1 MASLWIACE
10 FMRQSFSN
18 MPSVPLSQHQGQAG
32 CGGRSAI
39 RSGSGAV
46 HRGRWAARKSLR
58 QSRRVSEPKKQATIV
73 DVAEVAG
80 VAIGTVSRYL
90 NGLPVRA
97 ANRLPIEQAIDSLG
111 YRRNMV
117 AVSMKRQTTHMIGL
131 MVPNLSEF
139 HSGLLDHLAR
149 RLRMTGRAVL
159 CYCHD
164 LEPSSIED
172 GLEFF
177 ASHRIDAVVMDGL
190 VKAGP
195 VLERYVR
202 DGLSVVLYDNDI
214 PGLSAD
220 RVFTTNQKSSE
231 RIVGHLADLGHTR
244 IATITGNLD
253 DSAGRERLAG
263 YEHALHSH
271 GIATDPAYQPNGN
284 WNEDG
289 GYGAMRDLLNLA
301 EPPTAVF
308 SANYNMTMGAL
319 RWLREH
325 GVSVPAD
332 LSLVSFD
339 DVPAW
344 SIHPAGITAVGQSI
358 DRMADA
364 IASVLQERLQA
375 GPLSGRRTL
384 RVDANIILRGSARSP
399 KR

>member
-1 MASLWIACE
+1 MAE
-10 FMRQSFSN
+10 T
-18 MPSVPLSQHQGQAG
+18 
-32 CGGRSAI
+32 
-39 RSGSGAV
+39 
-46 HRGRWAARKSLR
+46 
-58 QSRRVSEPKKQATIV
+58 KKQATIV
-73 DVAEVAG
+73 DVAQAAG

-97 ANRLPIEQAIDSLG
+97 ANRLPIEQAIDQLG
-111 YRRNMV
+111 YRRNML
-117 AVSMKRQTTHMIGL
+117 AVSMKRQTTHIIGL
-131 MVPNLSEF
+131 MVPSLSEF
-139 HSGLLDHLAR
+139 HAGLLDTLTR
-149 RLRMTGRAVL
+149 RLRVTGRAVL

-177 ASHRIDAVVMDGL
+177 ASHRIDAVVMDGV
-190 VKAGP
+190 VKAAP
-195 VLERYVR
+195 LLERYVR
-202 DGLSVVLYDNDI
+202 DGLSIVLYDNDI

-220 RVFTTNQKSSE
+220 RVFATNRKSAA
-231 RIVGHLADLGHTR
+231 RIVDHLADLGHRR
-244 IATITGNLD
+244 IATITGSAA

-263 YEHALHSH
+263 YEDALASH
-271 GIATDPAYQPNGN
+271 GIESVPGYQVNGN

-289 GYGAMRDLLNLA
+289 GYGAIRDLLAHA

-325 GVSVPAD
+325 DVSVPGD

-344 SIHPAGITAVGQSI
+344 SIHPAGITAVEQSI

-364 IASVLQERLQA
+364 IASVLHERLQA

-384 RVDANIILRGSARSP
+384 RIDANIILRGSARSP